1 MATTVN
7 SMYLRYFMYSAEEES
22 LVQKVHGNDV
32 QFGTVSVNGVAKR
45 YTSIVRD
52 PAQSKSDAVVVTKG
66 DIRKIRYTTPNRRT
80 SL

>member
-7 SMYLRYFMYSAEEES
+7 SMYLRYFMYSAEEEA

-52 PAQSKSDAVVVTKG
+52 PVQSKSDAVVVSKG